1 MDEHRS
7 LDGSG
12 NNIANP
18 TWGVGPS
25 LYTRLDYGAAYPSG
39 NAYADG
45 IGAPARPSG
54 TNVRVIS
61 NVLSK
66 HTEVIP
72 EPLGLNDMAA
82 WWLFHV
88 HLDIAIGGQGEV
100 SVPIAVPLGDDPFD
114 VAGTGTEEIGFRRS
128 LSTVELGGSTPTRE
142 IFTFPTAY
150 LDADPIYQRDHAGNL
165 AVRAGS
171 GGLMEL
177 QSAANGEHV
186 VPSVAHIQSIKPG
199 TLPDLPPPFA
209 TTFAPFAGGVA
220 IQTVLVREHNRIAG
234 ALDALE
240 RGRKKAVG
248 LPEDPD
254 PDPEAYDEAVFQLT
268 RKILEA
274 EVQAITYDE
283 VLPAVGVQLP
293 PYKGYDP
300 DLFPAT
306 SLEFAGGPLRL
317 ETMLHRFAQ
326 RLDKDGA
333 SIPAGPVDS
342 TAILQPGGTYAE
354 YLQEGMDPILRGMLV
369 TPAQQHGLA
378 LDEGLRSVD
387 PEQFFGVAGD
397 LNDLMATHINRGR
410 DRGLPAYDKI
420 RSALGL
426 APVTSFTDITSDTQL
441 QADLAS
447 VYPSVTDIDPIVGML
462 AEDRVAGSLF
472 GPTALALYE
481 AQFTTIRDADR
492 FWYQHAMEHSPAL
505 RNAMRWVG
513 LEIDNGSGP
522 WVLTRT
528 LAGLILDTTSLGGP
542 GDIIH
547 LNENSNALH
556 VQ

>member
-1 MDEHRS
+1 MAENRS
-7 LDGSG
+7 LDGAD

-25 LYTRLDYGAAYPSG
+25 LYTRLDYGSAYPTG

-66 HTEVIP
+66 QSEVVP
-72 EPLGLNDMAA
+72 EPLGFNDMAA

-88 HLDIAIGGQGEV
+88 HLDIALGGQGED

-114 VAGTGTEEIGFRRS
+114 LAGTGTEEIAFRRS
-128 LSTVELGGSTPTRE
+128 LSTVELGGSTETRE

-150 LDADPIYQRDHAGNL
+150 LDADPIYQRDLAGNL
-165 AVRAGS
+165 AVRSGS

-177 QSAANGEHV
+177 QQAANGEDV
-186 VPSVAHIQSIKPG
+186 LPSVAYIQSIKPG
-199 TLPDLPPPFA
+199 SLPDLPPFVA
-209 TTFAPFAGGVA
+209 TTFAPFPGGVA
-220 IQTVLVREHNRIAG
+220 IQTMLVREHNRIAR
-234 ALDALE
+234 ALDALQP
-240 RGRKKAVG
+240 GRKTVVDLPVDPKA
-248 LPEDPD
+248 
-254 PDPEAYDEAVFQLT
+254 DPEAYDEALFQLA

-274 EVQAITYDE
+274 ELQAITYDE
-283 VLPAVGVQLP
+283 VLPAIGVNIP
-293 PYKGYDP
+293 PYEGYDP

-317 ETMLHRFAQ
+317 ETMLNRFAP
-326 RLDKDGA
+326 RLDADGA
-333 SIPAGPVDS
+333 SIPSGPVDS
-342 TAILQPGGTYAE
+342 TAVLQPGGTYPE

-369 TPAQQHGLA
+369 TPARQYDLL
-378 LDEGLRSVD
+378 LDEGLRSAD

-426 APVTSFTDITSDTQL
+426 SPVTRFADITNDTQL
-441 QADLAS
+441 QVDLAS
-447 VYPSVTDIDPIVGML
+447 VYSSVSDIDPIVGML

-481 AQFTTIRDADR
+481 AQFTTVRDADR
-492 FWYQHAMEHSPAL
+492 FWYQHAMEHSPRL

-513 LEIDNGSGP
+513 LEIDDGSGP
-522 WVLTRT
+522 WVLART

-542 GDIIH
+542 SDVVH
-547 LNENSNALH
+547 LDEDSSALY